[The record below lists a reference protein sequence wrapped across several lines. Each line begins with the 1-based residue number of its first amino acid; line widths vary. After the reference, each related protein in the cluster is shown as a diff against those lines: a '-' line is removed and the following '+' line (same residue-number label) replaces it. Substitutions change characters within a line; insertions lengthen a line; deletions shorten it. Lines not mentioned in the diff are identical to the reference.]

1 MSISFLRISPKPF
14 PPPPLCYLHTAYTY
28 LSPSG
33 SHGCQGSDSS
43 RLPHEKCR
51 SGGRRWRTDF
61 QVWPRARPGPD
72 DAPEFGYSWAVGSR
86 QVLLEQ
92 AGGSEAK
99 KLGIG
104 LGGLSPLLPLILSL
118 TLLYHIIIT
127 VVWCNHDFNSLPPDC
142 SKVAQPSGEY
152 TEDMASYLLA
162 NWLADWLAGWL
173 ARL

>member
-14 PPPPLCYLHTAYTY
+14 PPLLLSTYSPY

-72 DAPEFGYSWAVGSR
+72 DAPEFGYSRAVGSR

-99 KLGIG
+99 ELGIG
-104 LGGLSPLLPLILSL
+104 LGGLFFLFFLSSP
-118 TLLYHIIIT
+118 IIT
-127 VVWCNHDFNSLPPDC
+127 TLSSHHHHSSIVSQYDCHDFNSLLPVGPKLL
-142 SKVAQPSGEY
+142 SLVVNIPKTRRPS
-152 TEDMASYLLA
+152 
-162 NWLADWLAGWL
+162 
-173 ARL
+173 

>member
-14 PPPPLCYLHTAYTY
+14 PPPFATLSTYSPY

-72 DAPEFGYSWAVGSR
+72 DAPEFGYSRAVGSR

-92 AGGSEAK
+92 AGGSETK
-99 KLGIG
+99 ELGIG
-104 LGGLSPLLPLILSL
+104 LGGLRYSSSSSSHPDSPIITTLSSHYHHSSIGSQYLMAATTSIHFLPVVPKLLSL
-118 TLLYHIIIT
+118 
-127 VVWCNHDFNSLPPDC
+127 VVNIP
-142 SKVAQPSGEY
+142 KTRRPS
-152 TEDMASYLLA
+152 
-162 NWLADWLAGWL
+162 
-173 ARL
+173 

>member
-14 PPPPLCYLHTAYTY
+14 PPLLLSTYSPY

-72 DAPEFGYSWAVGSR
+72 DAPEIGYSRAVGSR

-99 KLGIG
+99 ELGIG
-104 LGGLSPLLPLILSL
+104 LGGFFFLFFLSSRFPDHH
-118 TLLYHIIIT
+118 HIIIT
-127 VVWCNHDFNSLPPDC
+127 LSP
-142 SKVAQPSGEY
+142 Q
-152 TEDMASYLLA
+152 
-162 NWLADWLAGWL
+162 
-173 ARL
+173 

>member
-14 PPPPLCYLHTAYTY
+14 PPLLLSTYSPY

-72 DAPEFGYSWAVGSR
+72 DAPEFGYSRAVGSR

-92 AGGSEAK
+92 AGGSEATR
-99 KLGIG
+99 LI
-104 LGGLSPLLPLILSL
+104 LPLLPLIPIPRSLSSHYHHSSIVSQYLMAATTSIHFLPVVPKLLSL
-118 TLLYHIIIT
+118 
-127 VVWCNHDFNSLPPDC
+127 VVNIP
-142 SKVAQPSGEY
+142 K
-152 TEDMASYLLA
+152 TRRAS
-162 NWLADWLAGWL
+162 
-173 ARL
+173 